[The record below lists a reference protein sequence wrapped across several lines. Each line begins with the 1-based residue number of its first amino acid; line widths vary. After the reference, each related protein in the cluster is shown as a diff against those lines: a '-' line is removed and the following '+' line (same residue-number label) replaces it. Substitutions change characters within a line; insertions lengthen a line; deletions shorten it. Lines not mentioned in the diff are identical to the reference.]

1 MDCAHAALADHA
13 DDAQAVG
20 FALSLGGRHR
30 MAIYLRLVLDMPWSD
45 VAGEMNL
52 ANAESARS
60 LFHKAFAR
68 LRDGMHGG
76 GPQPH

>member
-1 MDCAHAALADHA
+1 
-13 DDAQAVG
+13 
-20 FALSLGGRHR
+20 